1 MCQGHGESDG
11 RADGV
16 VRKGSDPFF
25 FFLKSFLFWNISS
38 LHESRESDTMNK
50 AS

>member
-1 MCQGHGESDG
+1 MCQVHGESDG

-25 FFLKSFLFWNISS
+25 FFLIKKTLFI
-38 LHESRESDTMNK
+38 LEHFKFTRKQRE
-50 AS
+50 